1 MNRNSGLLLALLF
14 LALSAARAELV
25 PSWPCSY
32 PDPNTPTN
40 CTVHEVYVDPCKEAI
55 ENKPCKIKRG
65 IIGNM
70 TFHYTPNFTAEKLQ
84 ARIYW
89 ASQMMDIPFLGM
101 NPDACL
107 STPCPV
113 IAGQRSTYHA
123 EINIL
128 KKYPIR
134 MYDIKWKIWNELE
147 QECCFMFQIK
157 ITK

>member
-1 MNRNSGLLLALLF
+1 MNRNSELLLVLLF
-14 LALSAARAELV
+14 LALSAVRAELV
-25 PSWPCSY
+25 PSRPCPY
-32 PDPNTPTN
+32 PDPNTPSN

-55 ENKPCKIKRG
+55 EGKPCKIKRG

-70 TFHYTPNFTAEKLQ
+70 TFHYTPSFAAENLQ
-84 ARIYW
+84 TRIYW

-107 STPCPV
+107 STACPV
-113 IAGQRSTYHA
+113 VAGQRGVYHA

-134 MYDIKWKIWNELE
+134 MYDIKWKIWNEQE